1 MFKKKIKQ
9 NMKNVI
15 YFQKFNINMKGID
28 IGHAD
33 ADSSANYG
41 MEEEL
46 TMPWQTTRDEE
57 PVALQ

>member
-1 MFKKKIKQ
+1 VADYGSQ
-9 NMKNVI
+9 AMKSPSVN
-15 YFQKFNINMKGID
+15 KFNINMKGID